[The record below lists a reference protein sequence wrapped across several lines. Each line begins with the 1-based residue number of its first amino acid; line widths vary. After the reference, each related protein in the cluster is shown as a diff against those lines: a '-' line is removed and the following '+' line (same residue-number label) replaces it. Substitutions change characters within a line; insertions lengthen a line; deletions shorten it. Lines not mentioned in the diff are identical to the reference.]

1 MDDIVLNSE
10 TKKILFSDFI
20 EEYKSK
26 SLMEKQQFVINDLKE
41 MVACIQQLCYLKG
54 IKTDLLINKE
64 ILDVN
69 SSSYTE
75 DDFAEAVYVYIQMFK
90 EIISDFLDPI
100 FGDDENIEV

>member
-1 MDDIVLNSE
+1 MDDIVLNNE

-20 EEYKSK
+20 EEYKTK
-26 SLMEKQQFVINDLKE
+26 GLKEKQQFVINDLKE
-41 MVACIQQLCYLKG
+41 MIACIQQLCYLKG

-69 SSSYTE
+69 SPSYTE

-90 EIISDFLDPI
+90 EVISDFLDPI
-100 FGDDENIEV
+100 MGDNETLEV